1 MFSARVGSN
10 NDIQLVGRFD
20 ASQVAAAKEVFDR
33 ITASSTVDFSELE
46 YISSAGM
53 GVLLATQKR
62 LGESGQ
68 KLALINLNKHIKDIF
83 GYAGFDRVFEI
94 R

>member
-1 MFSARVGSN
+1 MFSVSIGSN
-10 NDIQLVGRFD
+10 KEIHLAGRFD
-20 ASQVAAAKEVFDR
+20 ASQVAVAKEALDR
-33 ITASSTVDFSELE
+33 ITDSGTVDFTELE

-62 LGESGQ
+62 LMASGN
-68 KLALINLNKHIKDIF
+68 KLTLVNLNKHIRDIF
-83 GYAGFDRVFEI
+83 GYAGFDKVFEI

>member
-1 MFSARVGSN
+1 MFSAKVGSN
-10 NDIQLVGRFD
+10 NEIQLTGRFD
-20 ASQVAAAKEVFDR
+20 ASQVAAAKEVLDR
-33 ITASSTVDFSELE
+33 ITTSSTIDFSELE

-62 LGESGQ
+62 LSESGH
-68 KLALINLNKHIKDIF
+68 KLALVNLNKHIKDIF

>member
-1 MFSARVGSN
+1 MFSAKVGSN
-10 NDIQLVGRFD
+10 NEIQLTGRFD
-20 ASQVAAAKEVFDR
+20 ASQVAAAKEVLDR
-33 ITASSTVDFSELE
+33 ITTSSTIDFRELE

-62 LGESGQ
+62 LSETGH
-68 KLALINLNKHIKDIF
+68 KLALVNLNKHIKDIF

>member
-1 MFSARVGSN
+1 MFSAAVGN
-10 NDIQLVGRFD
+10 TNEIQLIGRLD
-20 ASQVAAAKEVFDR
+20 ASQVVAAREVLDR
-33 ITASSTVDFSELE
+33 ITASSTIDFRELE

-62 LGESGQ
+62 LAGSGQ
-68 KLALINLNKHIKDIF
+68 KLTLVHLNKHIRDIF
-83 GYAGFDRVFEI
+83 GYAGFDKVFEI

>member
-1 MFSARVGSN
+1 MFSAKVGSN
-10 NDIQLVGRFD
+10 NEVQLVGRFD
-20 ASQVAAAKEVFDR
+20 ASQVAAAKEVLDK
-33 ITASSTVDFSELE
+33 ISTSSVIDFRELE

-62 LGESGQ
+62 LSESGH
-68 KLALINLNKHIKDIF
+68 KLALVNLNKHIKDIF

>member
-1 MFSARVGSN
+1 MFSVSIGSN
-10 NDIQLVGRFD
+10 KEIRLAGRLD
-20 ASQVAAAKEVFDR
+20 ASQVATAKEALDR
-33 ITASSTVDFSELE
+33 IAGSGTVDFTDLE

-62 LGESGQ
+62 LMASGN
-68 KLALINLNKHIKDIF
+68 KLTLINLNKHIRDIF
-83 GYAGFDRVFEI
+83 GYAGFDKVFEI

>member
-1 MFSARVGSN
+1 MFSAKVGSN
-10 NDIQLVGRFD
+10 NEIQLAGRFD
-20 ASQVAAAKEVFDR
+20 ASQVAAAKEVLDK
-33 ITASSTVDFSELE
+33 ITTSSTVDFRELE

-62 LGESGQ
+62 LSESGH
-68 KLALINLNKHIKDIF
+68 KLALVNLNKHIRDIF

>member
-1 MFSARVGSN
+1 MFSAGIGGSN
-10 NDIQLVGRFD
+10 EIQLIGRFD
-20 ASQVAAAKEVFDR
+20 ASQVTAAREVLDR
-33 ITASSTVDFSELE
+33 ITGSSTIDFAKLD

-62 LGESGQ
+62 LGDSGQ
-68 KLALINLNKHIKDIF
+68 KLILINLSKHIRDIF
-83 GYAGFDRVFEI
+83 GYAGFDKVFEI